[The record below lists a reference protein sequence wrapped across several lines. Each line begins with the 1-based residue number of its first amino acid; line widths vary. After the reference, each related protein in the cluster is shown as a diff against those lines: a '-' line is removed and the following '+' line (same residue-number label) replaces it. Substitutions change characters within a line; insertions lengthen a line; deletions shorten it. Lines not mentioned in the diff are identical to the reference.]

1 MSLFEEIFKRMLL
14 RKILL
19 VPKYGIPS
27 TVFTVALNMT
37 EDVCDLDT

>member
-1 MSLFEEIFKRMLL
+1 MSSFEEIFKRLLL

-19 VPKYGIPS
+19 VPKYGFSS

-37 EDVCDLDT
+37 EDMCDLDT